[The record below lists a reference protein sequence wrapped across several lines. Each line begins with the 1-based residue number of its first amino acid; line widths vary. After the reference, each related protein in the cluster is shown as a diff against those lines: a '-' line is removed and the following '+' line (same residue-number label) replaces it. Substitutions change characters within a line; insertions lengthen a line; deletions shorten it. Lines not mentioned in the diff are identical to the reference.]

1 MKIEMGRQ
9 RRTGGRRCSRGPS
22 TPLQPRH
29 TNVAQTQRQ
38 PETET
43 CRKAESLDE
52 GEGRSTVV
60 WAEAAESWEM
70 SGVRVDQTSSAM
82 RMSFGSGTPRSE
94 PEPEEASSA
103 VNMEDS
109 HAIIVVGASGDLA
122 KKKTYPALFKLF
134 LNGMLP
140 PAFKVWGYARSASDD
155 ASFRDK
161 MREWLEKDAKGDTEK
176 LDAFL
181 GRLVYHQGQYNS
193 PGAPSASFALL
204 LMYLSTQLE
213 RRRVRAMRCRGLRQA
228 QRRLDCLGRI
238 TGFRRQLTEPGL
250 LSRYSTVSLW
260 PVLHVYQSIGHGA
273 QWLDSCDR

>member
-1 MKIEMGRQ
+1 MR
-9 RRTGGRRCSRGPS
+9 
-22 TPLQPRH
+22 
-29 TNVAQTQRQ
+29 
-38 PETET
+38 
-43 CRKAESLDE
+43 
-52 GEGRSTVV
+52 
-60 WAEAAESWEM
+60 AEAAESWKM
-70 SGVRVDQTSSAM
+70 SEVQVDQTSSAM
-82 RMSFGSGTPRSE
+82 RMSFDSGTAGTPRSE

-161 MREWLEKDAKGDTEK
+161 MREWLEKDAKGDTER

-193 PGAPSASFALL
+193 PGAPPASFALL
-204 LMYLSTQLE
+204 AMHLPRPTRAPTRACPALQRTSPSSTK
-213 RRRVRAMRCRGLRQA
+213 
-228 QRRLDCLGRI
+228 
-238 TGFRRQLTEPGL
+238 T
-250 LSRYSTVSLW
+250 
-260 PVLHVYQSIGHGA
+260 
-273 QWLDSCDR
+273 